1 MSKSCAEIAT
11 GWQGTENF
19 PGHDIYQNG
28 IIRDDC
34 TRIYMAGWQN
44 DWARATYIDDK
55 GIEHLAASGYFTDQA
70 TIDSCMNGEKLNTNE
85 LDSALQ
91 TKLSDFSTSTYE
103 NGNKIQGNFQAHSNV
118 SAYDIDHKRLAE
130 LKTEDS
136 NLYNRLTNPD
146 GLSPNGEGIKV
157 AYGQAEANP
166 QHGSGG
172 GNQYYIDPQ
181 TFKDAE
187 NAGVFNY
194 NQGASFSTDRSTG
207 REIERNDIS
216 AKEYGAFDDG
226 KYNNDLVEAIQAD
239 KKRMTSIADER
250 ERSGQSEEDRIN
262 SQCALENPSKPY
274 VTYSDPAYRI
284 NYGRND
290 EEAEGQDNREA
301 TEKSGD
307 QNNTEKN
314 EAVES
319 QNLSADSTV
328 DQEGEKEE
336 NQNEMEEGQNASE
349 ESGEDDASNA
359 LNTAKGD
366 KEEENQNTTGES
378 QSPTEENE
386 TENNQNSAAK
396 GTEDNDQENSDNNV
410 KNGEYGE
417 NAVQGMPN
425 DSENAQETAGQGE
438 NMSEEMPTKSGEDQ
452 SNGEWEGN
460 ASEKMP
466 TESEESPEAG
476 GQKADTSEGMP
487 NESGGDRENG
497 GEDGN
502 TSEGMPTNSGEDQGS
517 GQMAAGASEGMP
529 SDSGAAGSSEAQAP
543 TTPSQSD
550 GMGM

>member
-328 DQEGEKEE
+328 DQEEKTEE
-336 NQNEMEEGQNASE
+336 SQNTMEEGQNDSE
-349 ESGEDDASNA
+349 E
-359 LNTAKGD
+359 
-366 KEEENQNTTGES
+366 
-378 QSPTEENE
+378 
-386 TENNQNSAAK
+386 
-396 GTEDNDQENSDNNV
+396 
-410 KNGEYGE
+410 NGEE
-417 NAVQGMPN
+417 
-425 DSENAQETAGQGE
+425 DR
-438 NMSEEMPTKSGEDQ
+438 KSVV
-452 SNGEWEGN
+452 
-460 ASEKMP
+460 
-466 TESEESPEAG
+466 
-476 GQKADTSEGMP
+476 
-487 NESGGDRENG
+487 
-497 GEDGN
+497 
-502 TSEGMPTNSGEDQGS
+502 
-517 GQMAAGASEGMP
+517 
-529 SDSGAAGSSEAQAP
+529 
-543 TTPSQSD
+543 
-550 GMGM
+550 